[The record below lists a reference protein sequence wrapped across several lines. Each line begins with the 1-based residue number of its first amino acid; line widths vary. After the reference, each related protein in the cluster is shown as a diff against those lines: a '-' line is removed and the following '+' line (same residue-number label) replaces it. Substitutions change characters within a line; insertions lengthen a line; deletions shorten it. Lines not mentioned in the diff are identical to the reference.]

1 MTDTVT
7 LESLGASLNWEAESQ
22 GAEAATQESWWH
34 QRGGE
39 EMDRWE
45 MPDRMD
51 SRGGEVWMTRAGQW
65 P

>member
-34 QRGGE
+34 QRGGGGDGQ
-39 EMDRWE
+39 MGDARQ
-45 MPDRMD
+45 DGLQ
-51 SRGGEVWMTRAGQW
+51 RG
-65 P
+65 